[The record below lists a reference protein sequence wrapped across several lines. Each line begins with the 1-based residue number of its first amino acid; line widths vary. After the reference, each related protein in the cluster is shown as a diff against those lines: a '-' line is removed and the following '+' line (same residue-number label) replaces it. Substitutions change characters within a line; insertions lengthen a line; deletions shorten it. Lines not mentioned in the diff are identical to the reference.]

1 MARTAN
7 SKCIMPPND
16 NSALVFSWGPLHWS
30 VSRPILEFLHL
41 KAWVLV
47 GNDDMKTNQRV
58 GKKRVVRIDSG
69 REFLGLKG
77 KVVKRVEIGK
87 GEDHDLYIH
96 VRFRDET
103 ELCFWL
109 TSRIVIEEADLGD
122 WKSGDFVQKRAF
134 IQSPM
139 VKAIVKQDALFN
151 KISKQLDREQ
161 RQEERRLR
169 KRKLSPDVMT
179 RQAIEW
185 IRETLDYIVTPNE
198 ARKFLERLPRA
209 TLQLQELTQHITT
222 AKNE

>member
-1 MARTAN
+1 ML
-7 SKCIMPPND
+7 IED
-16 NSALVFSWGPLHWS
+16 
-30 VSRPILEFLHL
+30 
-41 KAWVLV
+41 
-47 GNDDMKTNQRV
+47 DDMKANQKT
-58 GKKRVVRIDSG
+58 GKKQVMQIDSG
-69 REFLGLKG
+69 REFPGLKG
-77 KVVKRVEIGK
+77 KVVKRVEIGN

-109 TSRIVIEEADLGD
+109 TPRIVIEEADLGD

-139 VKAIVKQDALFN
+139 VKAIVKEDALFN

-169 KRKLSPDVMT
+169 KRKLSPDVMMK
-179 RQAIEW
+179 QAIEW
-185 IRETLDYIVTPNE
+185 IRETMDYIVTPNE

-209 TLQLQELTQHITT
+209 TPQLQELTQHITN
-222 AKNE
+222 AKNA

>member
-1 MARTAN
+1 MKAN
-7 SKCIMPPND
+7 QKI
-16 NSALVFSWGPLHWS
+16 
-30 VSRPILEFLHL
+30 
-41 KAWVLV
+41 
-47 GNDDMKTNQRV
+47 
-58 GKKRVVRIDSG
+58 GKKRMVQIDSG
-69 REFLGLKG
+69 REFPSLKG

-109 TSRIVIEEADLGD
+109 TSRIIIEEADLGD

-151 KISKQLDREQ
+151 KISKQLDREE
-161 RQEERRLR
+161 RQEGRHLR

-209 TLQLQELTQHITT
+209 TPELQELIQQITSV
-222 AKNE
+222 KKG

>member
-1 MARTAN
+1 M
-7 SKCIMPPND
+7 
-16 NSALVFSWGPLHWS
+16 
-30 VSRPILEFLHL
+30 
-41 KAWVLV
+41 KAH
-47 GNDDMKTNQRV
+47 QRV
-58 GKKRVVRIDSG
+58 GKKRVLRIDAG
-69 REFLGLKG
+69 REFPGLKG

-139 VKAIVKQDALFN
+139 VKAIVRQDALFN

-169 KRKLSPDVMT
+169 KRKLSPDVMMK
-179 RQAIEW
+179 QAIEW
-185 IRETLDYIVTPNE
+185 IRETMDYIVTPNE
-198 ARKFLERLPRA
+198 ARKFLERLPLA
-209 TLQLQELTQHITT
+209 TPQLQELTQQV
-222 AKNE
+222 KNVKNG

>member
-1 MARTAN
+1 MLVQN
-7 SKCIMPPND
+7 S
-16 NSALVFSWGPLHWS
+16 
-30 VSRPILEFLHL
+30 
-41 KAWVLV
+41 
-47 GNDDMKTNQRV
+47 DMKKNNQRV
-58 GKKRVVRIDSG
+58 DKKPVMRIDRG
-69 REFLGLKG
+69 GEFPGLAG

-103 ELCFWL
+103 DLCFWL

-122 WKSGDFVQKRAF
+122 WKSGDFIQKRAF

-169 KRKLSPDVMT
+169 RRKLSPEVIT
-179 RQAIEW
+179 KQAIEW
-185 IRETLDYIVTPNE
+185 IRKTMDYIVTPNE
-198 ARKFLERLPRA
+198 AKKFLERLPHA
-209 TLQLQELTQHITT
+209 TPQLQELTQQMTNV
-222 AKNE
+222 KKG

>member
-1 MARTAN
+1 
-7 SKCIMPPND
+7 
-16 NSALVFSWGPLHWS
+16 

-47 GNDDMKTNQRV
+47 ENDNMKANQRV
-58 GKKRVVRIDSG
+58 GKKLVVRIDSG
-69 REFLGLKG
+69 REFPGLKG

-87 GEDHDLYIH
+87 GEGHDLYIH

-161 RQEERRLR
+161 RREERRLR

-185 IRETLDYIVTPNE
+185 IRETMDYIVTPNE

-209 TLQLQELTQHITT
+209 TPQLRQLTEHIGGV
-222 AKNE
+222 KDK

>member
-1 MARTAN
+1 VLR
-7 SKCIMPPND
+7 PNQK
-16 NSALVFSWGPLHWS
+16 
-30 VSRPILEFLHL
+30 FLHV
-41 KAWVLV
+41 KASVLV
-47 GNDDMKTNQRV
+47 EDDDMRPNQQRV
-58 GKKRVVRIDSG
+58 SKKRVVRIDGG
-69 REFLGLKG
+69 REFPGLKG

-96 VRFRDET
+96 IRFRDET

-122 WKSGDFVQKRAF
+122 WKSGDFTQKRAF

-179 RQAIEW
+179 KQAMEW
-185 IRETLDYIVTPNE
+185 IRETMDYIVTPNE

-209 TLQLQELTQHITT
+209 TPQLQQLTQCITT
-222 AKNE
+222 ARNA

>member
-1 MARTAN
+1 
-7 SKCIMPPND
+7 
-16 NSALVFSWGPLHWS
+16 
-30 VSRPILEFLHL
+30 
-41 KAWVLV
+41 
-47 GNDDMKTNQRV
+47 MKTNHKI
-58 GKKRVVRIDSG
+58 GKKRVPRMDGG

-77 KVVKRVEIGK
+77 KVVKRVEIGE

-109 TSRIVIEEADLGD
+109 TPRIVIEEADLGD

-139 VKAIVKQDALFN
+139 VKAIVKEDALFN
-151 KISKQLDREQ
+151 KISKQLAREQ

-179 RQAIEW
+179 KQAIEW
-185 IRETLDYIVTPNE
+185 IRETMDYIVTPNE

-209 TLQLQELTQHITT
+209 TPQLQQLTQHITT
-222 AKNE
+222 ARSA

>member
-1 MARTAN
+1 M
-7 SKCIMPPND
+7 
-16 NSALVFSWGPLHWS
+16 
-30 VSRPILEFLHL
+30 
-41 KAWVLV
+41 KADQKDV
-47 GNDDMKTNQRV
+47 
-58 GKKRVVRIDSG
+58 KKRVIQMESG
-69 REFLGLKG
+69 REFSGLKG

-87 GEDHDLYIH
+87 GEDRDLYIH

-139 VKAIVKQDALFN
+139 VKAIIKEDALFN
-151 KISKQLDREQ
+151 KISKQLARKH
-161 RQEERRLR
+161 RST
-169 KRKLSPDVMT
+169 KRKLSRDLMT
-179 RQAIEW
+179 KQAIEW
-185 IRETLDYIVTPNE
+185 IRDTMDYIVTPNE

>member
-1 MARTAN
+1 M
-7 SKCIMPPND
+7 K
-16 NSALVFSWGPLHWS
+16 
-30 VSRPILEFLHL
+30 VSR
-41 KAWVLV
+41 KVS
-47 GNDDMKTNQRV
+47 
-58 GKKRVVRIDSG
+58 KKRLVQIESG
-69 REFLGLKG
+69 GEFPGLKG

-122 WKSGDFVQKRAF
+122 WKSGDFIQKRAF

-151 KISKQLDREQ
+151 KISKQLGREQ
-161 RQEERRLR
+161 RREERRVR
-169 KRKLSPDVMT
+169 KRKLSADVMT

-185 IRETLDYIVTPNE
+185 IRETMNYIVTPNE
-198 ARKFLERLPRA
+198 ARKFLKRLPRA
-209 TLQLQELTQHITT
+209 TPQLQELTQHITT
-222 AKNE
+222 AKKA

>member
-1 MARTAN
+1 
-7 SKCIMPPND
+7 
-16 NSALVFSWGPLHWS
+16 
-30 VSRPILEFLHL
+30 
-41 KAWVLV
+41 
-47 GNDDMKTNQRV
+47 MKTKQRV
-58 GKKRVVRIDSG
+58 GKKRVVRIDSD
-69 REFLGLKG
+69 REFPGLKG

-96 VRFRDET
+96 VRFTDET

-122 WKSGDFVQKRAF
+122 WKSGDFVQKCAF

-161 RQEERRLR
+161 CREERRLR

-185 IRETLDYIVTPNE
+185 IRETMDYIVTPNE
-198 ARKFLERLPRA
+198 ARKFLKRLPRA
-209 TLQLQELTQHITT
+209 TPQLQELTQHMTT
-222 AKNE
+222 AEKA

>member
-1 MARTAN
+1 M
-7 SKCIMPPND
+7 
-16 NSALVFSWGPLHWS
+16 LV
-30 VSRPILEFLHL
+30 E
-41 KAWVLV
+41 
-47 GNDDMKTNQRV
+47 NDDMKTNQGV
-58 GKKRVVRIDSG
+58 GKKRVVQIDSG
-69 REFLGLKG
+69 REFPGLKG

-103 ELCFWL
+103 ELSFWL

-122 WKSGDFVQKRAF
+122 WKSGDFIQKRAF

-151 KISKQLDREQ
+151 RISRDLEREQ

-179 RQAIEW
+179 KQAIEW
-185 IRETLDYIVTPNE
+185 IRETMDYIVTPNE

-209 TLQLQELTQHITT
+209 TPQLQELTQHITNV
-222 AKNE
+222 KKG

>member
-1 MARTAN
+1 MVQ
-7 SKCIMPPND
+7 D
-16 NSALVFSWGPLHWS
+16 
-30 VSRPILEFLHL
+30 
-41 KAWVLV
+41 
-47 GNDDMKTNQRV
+47 DDMKPNHKV
-58 GKKRVVRIDSG
+58 GKKRVMQIDSG
-69 REFLGLKG
+69 REFPGLKG

-87 GEDHDLYIH
+87 GEDYDLYIH

-109 TSRIVIEEADLGD
+109 TPRIVIEEADLGD

-134 IQSPM
+134 IQSPT

-151 KISKQLDREQ
+151 KISEQLDNEQ

-209 TLQLQELTQHITT
+209 TPQLQELTQHIMTV
-222 AKNE
+222 KER

>member
-1 MARTAN
+1 MKAN
-7 SKCIMPPND
+7 QKI
-16 NSALVFSWGPLHWS
+16 
-30 VSRPILEFLHL
+30 
-41 KAWVLV
+41 
-47 GNDDMKTNQRV
+47 

-96 VRFRDET
+96 VRFKDET

-122 WKSGDFVQKRAF
+122 WKSGDFVQKHAF

-209 TLQLQELTQHITT
+209 TPQLQELIQQRTG
-222 AKNE
+222 ANRPKNE

>member
-1 MARTAN
+1 MFPHCR
-7 SKCIMPPND
+7 
-16 NSALVFSWGPLHWS
+16 PLHWS
-30 VSRPILEFLHL
+30 EYRPIQELLHL
-41 KAWVLV
+41 KASLLV
-47 GNDDMKTNQRV
+47 EDDNMKANQRV
-58 GKKRVVRIDSG
+58 CKKRVLRIDSSG
-69 REFLGLKG
+69 EFPGLKG

-87 GEDHDLYIH
+87 GEDDDLYIH

-139 VKAIVKQDALFN
+139 VKAIVKQDTLFN
-151 KISKQLDREQ
+151 KISKQLDREE

-209 TLQLQELTQHITT
+209 TPELQELIQQITSV
-222 AKNE
+222 KKG

>member
-1 MARTAN
+1 M
-7 SKCIMPPND
+7 
-16 NSALVFSWGPLHWS
+16 
-30 VSRPILEFLHL
+30 
-41 KAWVLV
+41 LV

-58 GKKRVVRIDSG
+58 GKKRIVRIDSG

-96 VRFRDET
+96 VRFKDET

-122 WKSGDFVQKRAF
+122 WKSGDFVQRRAF

-139 VKAIVKQDALFN
+139 VKATVKQDALFN
-151 KISKQLDREQ
+151 KISKQLDRKE

-169 KRKLSPDVMT
+169 KRKLCPDVMT

-209 TLQLQELTQHITT
+209 TPELQDLIQQI
-222 AKNE
+222 ASVKKG